1 MATVATRGSGLGRW
15 VLLLAVL
22 LVGMGA
28 LAWAG
33 TQKFAVPANMQ
44 TTASGLMYEVI
55 REGDGEKPTAAD
67 VVLVHYEGR
76 LLDGTVFDSSYQRG
90 QPAAFPLQGLIP
102 GWEEG
107 IQLMPKGS
115 KYRFRVPPQLA
126 YGAEGAGGVIP
137 PNATLEFDVELLEI
151 APREALEQGMP
162 PQDLSQ

>member
-162 PQDLSQ
+162 PQDLPQ

>member
-22 LVGMGA
+22 FVGMGA

-162 PQDLSQ
+162 PQDPQQ

>member
-15 VLLLAVL
+15 VLLIAVL
-22 LVGMGA
+22 LVGMGV

-33 TQKFAVPANMQ
+33 TQKFAVPSNMQ
-44 TTASGLMYEVI
+44 TTATGLMYEVV
-55 REGDGEKPTAAD
+55 RDAAGQKPTAED

-76 LLDGTVFDSSYQRG
+76 LLDGTKFDSSYDRG
-90 QPAAFPLQGLIP
+90 QPAAFPVNAVIP
-102 GWEEG
+102 GWQEG
-107 IQLMPKGS
+107 LQLMSKGS
-115 KYRFRVPPQLA
+115 KYRFRIPPQLA

-162 PQDLSQ
+162 PQ

>member
-151 APREALEQGMP
+151 APREAMDETASP
-162 PQDLSQ
+162 AE

>member
-1 MATVATRGSGLGRW
+1 MATVAKRGSGLGGW
-15 VLLLAVL
+15 ALLIALL

-33 TQKFAVPANMQ
+33 TERFAVPANMQ

-55 REGDGEKPTAAD
+55 REGTGEKPTATD

-90 QPAAFPLQGLIP
+90 EPAAFPLQGLIP
-102 GWEEG
+102 GWTEG

-115 KYRFRVPPQLA
+115 KYHFRVPPELA
-126 YGAEGAGGVIP
+126 YGAQGAGGVIP

-151 APREALEQGMP
+151 APREAMQQGMP
-162 PQDLSQ
+162 PQ

>member
-162 PQDLSQ
+162 PQDPQQ

>member
-1 MATVATRGSGLGRW
+1 MSTVATRGSGLGRW
-15 VLLLAVL
+15 VLLIAVL

-55 REGDGEKPTAAD
+55 REGTGAKPTADD

-90 QPAAFPLQGLIP
+90 QPAAFPLKGLIP

-162 PQDLSQ
+162 GQ